1 MFKKSLIVVAIAAV
15 ATTLSS
21 FAPKANSESKIAENA
36 TIYIYRVGQFSGA
49 AANWSIWADGQ
60 KICKISNNKFLKLEL
75 PAGKHEFNA
84 KVGGV
89 GILKKETNVEIEAES
104 GRSYY
109 IACNIKTSFTRA
121 RLELIE
127 VTKSTADKQMAK
139 MTVDNCQGKIDEEAG
154 Q

>member
-1 MFKKSLIVVAIAAV
+1 MFKKSFFVAAIAAL

-21 FAPKANSESKIAENA
+21 FTPEASNESKNAENA
-36 TIYIYRVGQFSGA
+36 TIYIYRVGQFNGA

-60 KICKISNNKFLKLEL
+60 KICKISNNKFLKVEL

-89 GILKKETNVEIEAES
+89 GILKKETNVEIDAEA
-104 GRSYY
+104 GHSYY
-109 IACNIKTSFTRA
+109 IACNIKQSITRA
-121 RLELIE
+121 RLELME

-139 MTVDNCQGKIDEEAG
+139 MTVDNCQAKIDEDGG